1 MSLARVCTETPAIE
15 TELRAVMKYLRNFA
29 HLRRVLVIPVIAA
42 GVLFL
47 AGAGAAVDD
56 EKVGVITTINGSAFA
71 MQDAAPRV
79 LAKGAGIFL
88 GDVLSTGKGARLEI
102 RMIDDAKFTLGE
114 RTLFVVEKY
123 FLEQGQGNAAIRLM
137 TGAVKVVTG
146 KIAQLKARPFKL
158 HTSVATIG
166 VRGTTFWGGLLDGVH
181 QFALL
186 GGHAIS
192 IENKAGRVE
201 ITKVGVGAK
210 VASDD
215 TPPSTPRTW
224 PR

>member
-1 MSLARVCTETPAIE
+1 
-15 TELRAVMKYLRNFA
+15 
-29 HLRRVLVIPVIAA
+29 
-42 GVLFL
+42 
-47 AGAGAAVDD
+47 
-56 EKVGVITTINGSAFA
+56 
-71 MQDAAPRV
+71 
-79 LAKGAGIFL
+79 
-88 GDVLSTGKGARLEI
+88 
-102 RMIDDAKFTLGE
+102 
-114 RTLFVVEKY
+114 
-123 FLEQGQGNAAIRLM
+123 
-137 TGAVKVVTG
+137 
-146 KIAQLKARPFKL
+146 
-158 HTSVATIG
+158 

-224 PR
+224 PRGKLDRAAAMTAVR

>member
-1 MSLARVCTETPAIE
+1 MSYMR
-15 TELRAVMKYLRNFA
+15 KFS
-29 HLRRVLVIPVIAA
+29 HLRRALVIPVIAA
-42 GVLFL
+42 AVLLL

-56 EKVGVITTINGSAFA
+56 EKVGVVTIINGSAFA
-71 MQDAAPRV
+71 MQDAAPRP

-102 RMIDDAKFTLGE
+102 RMIDDAEFTLGE

-123 FLEQGQGNAAIRLM
+123 FLEKGQGNGAIRLV

-146 KIAQLKARPFKL
+146 KIAQLNTRPFKL
-158 HTSVATIG
+158 QTSVATIG

-186 GGHAIS
+186 GGRAIT

-201 ITKVGVGAK
+201 ITKVGDGAK
-210 VASDD
+210 VESDD
-215 TPPSTPRTW
+215 APPSAPRTW
-224 PR
+224 GQGKLGRAAAMTAVR

>member
-1 MSLARVCTETPAIE
+1 
-15 TELRAVMKYLRNFA
+15 MKYLRKFC
-29 HLRRVLVIPVIAA
+29 HLRRALVIPVAA
-42 GVLFL
+42 ALVLVL

-56 EKVGVITTINGSAFA
+56 EKVGFVTTINGAAFA
-71 MQDAAPRV
+71 MQDAAPRL

-88 GDVLSTGKGARLEI
+88 GDVLSTGKGAAMEI
-102 RMIDDAKFTLGE
+102 RMIDDAEFTLGE

-123 FLEQGQGNAAIRLM
+123 FLEKGQGNAAIRLM

-146 KIAQLKARPFKL
+146 KIAQLKARPFEL
-158 HTSVATIG
+158 RTSVATIG

-186 GGHAIS
+186 GGSAIT

-201 ITKVGVGAK
+201 IAKVGDGAK
-210 VASDD
+210 VDADD
-215 TPPSTPRTW
+215 VAPSAPRTW
-224 PR
+224 GQGKLNRAAAMTTVR